1 LSPHAV
7 NKRRRS
13 VAKIVVFTGGAR
25 SGKSTRAEQYA
36 ARLAKPVVYVA
47 TAEAGDGE
55 MQERIVLHRQRRSA
69 AWPTLEV
76 PLEVGAA
83 LREVDEGTVVLLDC
97 LTLLVSN
104 VLLAHEAAPQLAV
117 DREIDGLLAAAQE
130 RDLTLIV
137 VTNEVGM
144 GLVPE
149 YPLGRVYR
157 DLLGRAAQRV
167 AAVADEVYLV
177 MAGIAVE
184 LRTLEAAWA
193 REARS

>member
-1 LSPHAV
+1 M
-7 NKRRRS
+7 
-13 VAKIVVFTGGAR
+13 AKIVVFTGGAR

-47 TAEAGDGE
+47 TAEAGDRE
-55 MQERIVLHRQRRSA
+55 MQERIALHRERRSA
-69 AWPTLEV
+69 AWHTLEA

-83 LREVDEGTVVLLDC
+83 LREVGAGTVVLLDC

-104 VLLAHEAAPQLAV
+104 VLLAHAAAPQPAV
-117 DREIDGLLAAAQE
+117 DREIDALLAAAQE
-130 RDLTLIV
+130 RTLTLIV

-167 AAVADEVYLV
+167 AAAADEVYLMV
-177 MAGIAVE
+177 AGIAVE
-184 LRTLEAAWA
+184 LRALEAAWA